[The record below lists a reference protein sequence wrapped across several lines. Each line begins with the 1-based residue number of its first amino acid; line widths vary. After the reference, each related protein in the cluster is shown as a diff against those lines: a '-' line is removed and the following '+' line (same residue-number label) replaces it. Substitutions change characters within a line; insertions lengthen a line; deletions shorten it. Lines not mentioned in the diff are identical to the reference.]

1 MTRPEWAPEDVDI
14 NVPNAARMYDYSLG
28 GFHNFAVDR
37 EMVERVVSLAP
48 NARQIGLANRA
59 FLGRVV
65 RRMVADGVRQFLDVG
80 SGIPTLANVHEVAQ
94 QADPQARVM
103 YVDIDPVAVAHG
115 RAILAGNPR
124 AEAIMGDARRPD
136 DIVRHPE
143 VTGFLDFTEPVAVLL
158 IAVLHFVPDS
168 DDPAGIVRR
177 FREAIRPGSVIAIS
191 HGSPPPQRPEDADA
205 VSSVYQRTSTPLHLR
220 TADQIAG
227 LLDGMEIV
235 APGVVPVTDWYPEP
249 EDADVEARPEI
260 LAAVGRKP
268 YGRS

>member
-14 NVPNAARMYDYSLG
+14 SVPNAARMYDYSLG

-65 RRMVADGVRQFLDVG
+65 RRLVAGGVRQFLDVG

-94 QADPQARVM
+94 QADPRARVM

-115 RAILAGNPR
+115 RAILAGNPN
-124 AEAIMGDARRPD
+124 ADAMLGDVRRPD

-143 VTGFLDFTEPVAVLL
+143 VSGLLDFTEPVAVLL
-158 IAVLHFVPDS
+158 IAVLHFVPDA

-177 FREAIRPGSVIAIS
+177 FREAVKPGSYIAIS
-191 HGSPPPQRPEDADA
+191 HGSPPPQREQDAAA
-205 VSSVYQRTSTPLHLR
+205 VTSVYQRTSTPLHLR
-220 TADQIAG
+220 STEEIRG
-227 LLDGMEIV
+227 LLDGLDIV
-235 APGVVPVTDWYPEP
+235 EPGVVPVTDWHPEP
-249 EDADVEARPEI
+249 EDAGTEPRPEV

-268 YGRS
+268 SGR

>member
-28 GFHNFAVDR
+28 GLHNFAVDR
-37 EMVERVVSLAP
+37 EMVEKVVAMAP

-59 FLGRVV
+59 FLGRFV
-65 RRMVADGVRQFLDVG
+65 RRMVSQGVRQFLDVG

-94 QADPQARVM
+94 QADPEARVM

-124 AEAIMGDARRPD
+124 ADTIMGDVRRPD

-143 VTGFLDFTEPVAVLL
+143 VTGLLDFTEPVAVLL
-158 IAVLHFVPDS
+158 IAVLHFVPDE

-177 FREAIRPGSVIAIS
+177 FREAIRPGSLIAIS
-191 HGSPPPQRPEDADA
+191 HGSPPPQRPEDAAA
-205 VSSVYQRTSTPLHLR
+205 VSSIYQRTSTPLHLR
-220 TADQIAG
+220 TAEQIGG

-235 APGVVPVTDWYPEP
+235 TPGIVPVTDWHPEP
-249 EDADVEARPEI
+249 EDEGIEPRPEV

-268 YGRS
+268 VGRS